1 MYWKLC
7 TDSTEVFYVLHI
19 FIALVTEKNCSK
31 VSTNTVVFGTTCVFS
46 FLEFIVCAHFII
58 ITTAS
63 SFCLHKYIFWPIPY
77 SYPYFHHS

>member
-31 VSTNTVVFGTTCVFS
+31 VSTNTVV
-46 FLEFIVCAHFII
+46 LAQHVCLAFWN
-58 ITTAS
+58 
-63 SFCLHKYIFWPIPY
+63 LLYVLIF
-77 SYPYFHHS
+77 

>member
-31 VSTNTVVFGTTCVFS
+31 VSTNTVV
-46 FLEFIVCAHFII
+46 LAQHVCLAFWN
-58 ITTAS
+58 
-63 SFCLHKYIFWPIPY
+63 LLYVLIFNHYY
-77 SYPYFHHS
+77 S